1 MEFPV
6 WQLTTFGGGFW
17 IIVIGVLHVFVAH
30 FAVGGG
36 LFLVLTEARARR
48 LDSAPLLAYL
58 RRHTRF
64 FLLLTMVFGALSGV
78 GIWLTISL
86 LSPQATLVLVR
97 SFAWGWATE
106 WVFFAGEIAALLVY
120 YYGFDR
126 LPARQHVAVGWLYFV
141 FAFLSL
147 VVVTGIIGVML
158 TPGTWPVSQDFWDGQ
173 FNPTFWP
180 GVALRTALG
189 LLLAGLF
196 GFATA
201 LGIPEEEARETMLRT
216 ACRWA
221 VAAAPMLLLSGWW
234 YVGALP
240 EPVREFFLRRS
251 SEITA
256 YRTVWPALLTAVAA
270 GSLALASR
278 LPLAVRRVLAAC
290 LLLTGLCVVG
300 AFETMREAARKPWL
314 IPGLVWSTDIR
325 PSQAAPYEAP
335 LLPRATWARIKD
347 VTPESRLAAGRELYT
362 LQCLACH
369 SIGGPVK
376 DIRNYTGRIGAE
388 GVEAYLTGQGKIFTH
403 MPPFLGSPAER
414 AALAAYVAQGING
427 RAPQQAKPVAVTP
440 AEVAIPPFDPENA
453 GHLVLAVGDLG
464 VVAMAGCDG
473 SFSLAVPGNG
483 LTAVVVKR
491 DVLPEVVTEGATV
504 RYAAPDGAKKPGA
517 HLDFWKYAKTL
528 VGKTP
533 PENTSVTGL
542 TPEGAMT
549 RSGKV
554 FTAAGIPVSPYADDG
569 GVNPYPVFTVTAA
582 DAAGTTLAETKAA
595 LAVSTEMGCKTCHG
609 GNWGQGEVTGVATP
623 TAEAILAV
631 HDKRNGTGL
640 AQTAAMGEPV
650 ACFGCHPDAGPN
662 AAGLPGRP
670 DLLGLSAAVHGFH
683 ASYMTGLGA
692 EACNR
697 CHPTSPTG
705 VTQAQRDNHAAA
717 GIGCPR
723 CHGFLE
729 DHALSLLA
737 HEKAAGK
744 AAAARLMTPLAPR
757 SVDATAAV
765 HPRAAWTQ
773 LPDCLTCHKDF
784 NHPAKDASAFNVW
797 TRDAAGLFRNR
808 TEATG
813 NIPCAACHGSPH
825 ATAVAVNDYGLDVN
839 NLAPMQYM
847 GAPGVIASGKRCD
860 VCHTVEMDGDSHH
873 PNMVRH
879 TTGTGVDSHHHDTV
893 K

>member
-1 MEFPV
+1 MEFPI
-6 WQLTTFGGGFW
+6 WRLSTFGGGFW
-17 IIVIGVLHVFVAH
+17 IILIAVLHVFVAH

-36 LFLVLTEARARR
+36 LFLVLTEAKARR
-48 LDSAPLLAYL
+48 LGSKPLLAYL
-58 RRHTRF
+58 HRHTRF
-64 FLLLTMVFGALSGV
+64 FLLLTMVFGGLSGV

-86 LSPQATLVLVR
+86 LSPQATLVLAR
-97 SFAWGWATE
+97 TFAWGWATE
-106 WVFFAGEIAALLVY
+106 WTFFAGEIAALLVY

-126 LPARQHVAVGWLYFV
+126 LDARRHMLVGWLYFA

-147 VVVTGIIGVML
+147 FVVNGIISFML
-158 TPGTWPVSQDFWDGQ
+158 TPGQWPTGFDFWDGL

-180 GVALRTALG
+180 GVVLRTSLG
-189 LLLAGLF
+189 LMLAGLF

-201 LGIPEEEARETMLRT
+201 LGIPDEEARETMLRT

-221 VAAAPMLLLSGWW
+221 VAAAPLLLLSGWW

-240 EPVREFFLRRS
+240 ESVREFFLRRS

-256 YRTVWPALLTAVAA
+256 YRAVWPALLTAVAA
-270 GSLALASR
+270 GSLALSMR
-278 LPLAVRRVLAAC
+278 LPLGLRRALAAC
-290 LLLTGLCVVG
+290 LLLAGLGLVG

-314 IPGLVWSTDIR
+314 IEGLIWSTDIR

-335 LLPRATWARIKD
+335 LLPRAKWSKIKE
-347 VTPESRLAAGRELYT
+347 VTADNRLAAGSELFT
-362 LQCLACH
+362 LECLGCH
-369 SIGGPVK
+369 SVGGPVK
-376 DIRNYTGRIGAE
+376 DIRKVTGHIGAE

-403 MPPFLGSPAER
+403 MPPFLGSPDER
-414 AALAAYVAQGING
+414 GALAAYVAQGING
-427 RAPQQAKPVAVTP
+427 RYPPKAKP
-440 AEVAIPPFDPENA
+440 AEITQPDVAIPPFDLENA
-453 GHLVLAVGDLG
+453 THLVLAVGELG

-483 LTAVVVKR
+483 LKAVVVKR
-491 DVLPEVVTEGATV
+491 DVLPEVLVEGASV
-504 RYAAPDGAKKPGA
+504 RYAAPAGAKKPAA

-528 VGKTP
+528 AGKTLA
-533 PENTSVTGL
+533 ENTSVTGL
-542 TPEGAMT
+542 TPDGAMT
-549 RSGKV
+549 LAGKAFV
-554 FTAAGIPVSPYADDG
+554 AAGIPVSPYADDG
-569 GVNPYPVFTVTAA
+569 AVNPYPVFDVTAV
-582 DAAGTTLAETKAA
+582 DAAGKTLAATKAV

-609 GNWGQGEVTGVATP
+609 GNWREAGDAGVAKP

-631 HDKRNGTGL
+631 HDKRNGTRL

-650 ACFGCHPDAGPN
+650 ACFGCHNDAGPN

-670 DLLGLSAAVHGFH
+670 DLLTLSAAIHGFH

-697 CHPTSPTG
+697 CHPTAPNG

-717 GIGCPR
+717 GVGCPR
-723 CHGFLE
+723 CHGFME

-744 AAAARLMTPLAPR
+744 TAAARLMAPLAPR
-757 SVDATAAV
+757 SVGQTAAV

-784 NHPAKDASAFNVW
+784 ARPAKDASAFNVW
-797 TRDAAGLFRNR
+797 TKDAAGLFRNR
-808 TEATG
+808 AEDTG

-825 ATAVAVNDYGLDVN
+825 ATYVAINDYGLDVN
-839 NLAPMQYM
+839 NIAPMQYM

-860 VCHTVEMDGDSHH
+860 VCHTVEMDGDAHH
-873 PNMVRH
+873 PNMV
-879 TTGTGVDSHHHDTV
+879 

>member
-6 WQLTTFGGGFW
+6 WQLSTFGGGFW
-17 IIVIGVLHVFVAH
+17 IILIAVLHVFVAH

-36 LFLVLTEARARR
+36 LFLVLTEAKARR
-48 LDSAPLLAYL
+48 LGSKPLLAYL
-58 RRHTRF
+58 HRHTRF
-64 FLLLTMVFGALSGV
+64 FMLLTMVFGGLSGV

-86 LSPQATLVLVR
+86 LSPQATLFLVR
-97 SFAWGWATE
+97 TFAWGWATE
-106 WVFFAGEIAALLVY
+106 WTFFAGEIAALLVY

-126 LPARQHVAVGWLYFV
+126 LDARRHMLVGWLYFA

-147 VVVTGIIGVML
+147 FVVNGIVGFML
-158 TPGTWPVSQDFWDGQ
+158 TPGEWPVSQDFWDGL

-180 GVALRTALG
+180 GVVLRTVLG

-201 LGIPEEEARETMLRT
+201 LGIPDEEARETMLRT
-216 ACRWA
+216 SCRWA
-221 VAAAPMLLLSGWW
+221 VAAAPLLLLSGWW

-240 EPVREFFLRRS
+240 EPVRAFFLRRG
-251 SEITA
+251 SEIAA
-256 YRTVWPALLTAVAA
+256 YRAAWPALLLAVAA
-270 GSLALASR
+270 GSMALSLR
-278 LPLAVRRVLAAC
+278 LPLGLRRVLAG
-290 LLLTGLCVVG
+290 LLLLAGLGLVG

-314 IPGLVWSTDIR
+314 IPGLVWATDIR

-335 LLPRATWARIKD
+335 LLPRAAWAKIKEI
-347 VTPESRLAAGRELYT
+347 TPENRLAAGAELFT
-362 LQCLACH
+362 LQCLGCH
-369 SIGGPVK
+369 SVGGPVK
-376 DIRNYTGRIGAE
+376 DIRNYTSQIGAE
-388 GVEAYLTGQGKIFTH
+388 GVEAYLTGQGKLFTQ
-403 MPPFLGSPAER
+403 MPPFLGSPDER

-427 RAPQQAKPVAVTP
+427 RYAPKAKPVEVNP
-440 AEVAIPPFDPENA
+440 VEVAIPPFDLENA
-453 GHLVLAVGDLG
+453 SHLLLAVGELG

-473 SFSLAVPGNG
+473 SFSLAAPGNG
-483 LTAVVVKR
+483 LKAVLVKR
-491 DVLPEVVTEGATV
+491 DVLPEVVTQGATV
-504 RYAAPDGAKKPGA
+504 RYAAPDGAKNPAA
-517 HLDFWKYAKTL
+517 HLPFWKYAKTL
-528 VGKTP
+528 VGKTLAG
-533 PENTSVTGL
+533 NTSVTGL
-542 TPEGAMT
+542 TPDGIMT
-549 RSGKV
+549 PAGKV

-569 GVNPYPVFTVTAA
+569 TVNPYPVFTVTAA
-582 DAAGTTLAETKAA
+582 DAAGAPLAATKAVA
-595 LAVSTEMGCKTCHG
+595 AVSTEMGCKTCHG
-609 GNWGQGEVTGVATP
+609 GSWGEAEATGVAKP

-631 HDKRNGTGL
+631 HDKRNGTKL
-640 AQTAAMGEPV
+640 AQTAALGEPV
-650 ACFGCHPDAGPN
+650 ACFGCHTDAGPN

-670 DLLGLSAAVHGFH
+670 ELLTLSAAVHGFH
-683 ASYMTGLGA
+683 ASYMTGQGA

-697 CHPTSPTG
+697 CHPTAPNG

-723 CHGFLE
+723 CHGFME

-744 AAAARLMTPLAPR
+744 AAAVRLMTPLAPR
-757 SVDATAAV
+757 SVATVAAV

-784 NHPAKDASAFNVW
+784 ARPAKDASAFNTW
-797 TRDAAGLFRNR
+797 TKDAAGLYRNR

-825 ATAVAVNDYGLDVN
+825 ATFVAVNDYGLNVN

-873 PNMVRH
+873 PNMV
-879 TTGTGVDSHHHDTV
+879 

>member
-6 WQLTTFGGGFW
+6 WQLSTLGGGFF
-17 IIVIGVLHVFVAH
+17 IIVIAVLHVFVAH

-48 LDSAPLLAYL
+48 LGSAPLLTYL
-58 RRHTRF
+58 HRHTRF
-64 FLLLTMVFGALSGV
+64 FLLLTMVFGGLSGV

-126 LPARQHVAVGWLYFV
+126 LDARRHMAVGWLYFA

-147 VVVTGIIGVML
+147 VVVIGIIGVML
-158 TPGTWPVSQDFWDGQ
+158 TPGDWPATQDFWDGL

-189 LLLAGLF
+189 LVLAGLF

-201 LGIPEEEARETMLRT
+201 LGIPDEDAREDMLRT
-216 ACRWA
+216 ASRWV
-221 VAAAPMLLLSGWW
+221 VAAAPMLLVTGWW
-234 YVGALP
+234 YVGVLP
-240 EPVREFFLRRS
+240 EPVREFFLRRG
-251 SEITA
+251 SEISA
-256 YRTVWPALLTAVAA
+256 YRAAWPALLVGVAA
-270 GSLALASR
+270 GALALSLR
-278 LPLAVRRVLAAC
+278 LPLGLRRVLAGC
-290 LLLTGLCVVG
+290 LLLAGLGLVG

-325 PSQAAPYEAP
+325 PGQVAPYDAP
-335 LLPRATWARIKD
+335 VLPRAKWARIKA
-347 VTPESRLAAGRELYT
+347 VTPENQLAAGAELFT

-369 SIGGPVK
+369 SVGGPVK
-376 DIRNYTGRIGAE
+376 DIRNYTGHIGAE
-388 GVEAYLTGQGKIFTH
+388 GVAAYLTGQGKIFTH
-403 MPPFLGSPAER
+403 MPPFLGSPDER
-414 AALAAYVAQGING
+414 AALAAHVAQDLNG
-427 RAPQQAKPVAVTP
+427 RVPQPAKPVEITP
-440 AEVAIPPFDPENA
+440 PEVAIPPFDLENA
-453 GHLVLAVGDLG
+453 SHLILAVGELG

-483 LTAVVVKR
+483 LKAVVVKR
-491 DVLPEVVTEGATV
+491 DVLPEVVVEGASV

-528 VGKTP
+528 VGKTL

-542 TPEGAMT
+542 TPDGAMT
-549 RSGKV
+549 LAGKA
-554 FTAAGIPVSPYADDG
+554 FIAAGIPVSPYADNG
-569 GVNPYPVFTVTAA
+569 TVNPYPVFTVTAA
-582 DAAGTTLAETKAA
+582 DAAGKTLAETKAA

-609 GNWGQGEVTGVATP
+609 GDWREGGDTGVAKP

-631 HDKRNGTGL
+631 HDKRNGTKL
-640 AQTAAMGEPV
+640 AATAAMGEPV

-670 DLLGLSAAVHGFH
+670 ELLGLSAAIHGFH
-683 ASYMTGLGA
+683 ASYMAGLGA

-705 VTQAQRDNHAAA
+705 VTQAQRDNHSAA
-717 GIGCPR
+717 GVGCPR

-744 AAAARLMTPLAPR
+744 AAAVRLMAPLAPR
-757 SVDATAAV
+757 SVTSVAAV
-765 HPRAAWTQ
+765 HPRAAWVQ

-784 NHPAKDASAFNVW
+784 GLPAKAASAFNVW
-797 TRDAAGLFRNR
+797 TKDAAGLFRNR
-808 TEATG
+808 TEDTG
-813 NIPCAACHGSPH
+813 NIPCIACHGSPH
-825 ATAVAVNDYGLDVN
+825 ATYVAINDYGLDVN
-839 NLAPMQYM
+839 NIAPMQYM

-860 VCHTVEMDGDSHH
+860 VCHTVEMEGDVHH
-873 PNMVRH
+873 PNMI
-879 TTGTGVDSHHHDTV
+879 